1 MKGGICMCTDN
12 SGRKSKE
19 DLLKEVDRCSTISE
33 LFALVKNNNI
43 DMRMQTLCSASNI
56 PPKLLEYDSSASIED
71 PLIRLKKVVRLATEN
86 QF

>member
-1 MKGGICMCTDN
+1 MCADN
-12 SGRKSKE
+12 AGRKSKE
-19 DLLKEVDRCSTISE
+19 DLLKEIDNYSTIAE
-33 LFALVKNNNI
+33 IFTLVKNENI

-56 PPKLLEYDSSASIED
+56 PPKLLEYNSSASLED